1 MHMRF
6 RNIYPTTEIDQG
18 YLRKIYVKHF
28 SKKCKTWLEAINYNL
43 HCNLNCVSMAD
54 WNGQVGYLYFLTST
68 MYMKDVKYYNNCNT
82 VIA

>member
-43 HCNLNCVSMAD
+43 RWQTGTGKLD
-54 WNGQVGYLYFLTST
+54 IYTF
-68 MYMKDVKYYNNCNT
+68 
-82 VIA
+82 